1 MRYGVRMNVR
11 TNLMLPED
19 LVAGVDEIA
28 GPRGRSRY
36 VADAVGRQLRRDR
49 LMIMARETAGAWKD
63 HPLFPTDESVVE
75 WVRAGRAERRDPWS
89 EHPR

>member
-1 MRYGVRMNVR
+1 
-11 TNLMLPED
+11 MLPED

-36 VADAVGRQLRRDR
+36 
-49 LMIMARETAGAWKD
+49 D

-75 WVRAGRAERRDPWS
+75 WVRVGRAERRDRWS
-89 EHPR
+89 NQDATVLTRNVRDFELMPVQVKTY